1 MATKTLTPLR
11 PVAEQ
16 VRELS
21 NAIRSERERDEARP
35 GDKARN
41 CKHYEGMLSAR
52 YGHCNATPHWAGV
65 HPLSDCPQTCQ
76 CFRGRA

>member
-41 CKHYEGMLSAR
+41 CKHYEGTVSW
-52 YGHCNATPHWAGV
+52 YGHCNATPHDAFV
-65 HPLSDCPQTCQ
+65 HPLSECPQTCP
-76 CFRGRA
+76 CFRRRS